1 MTPTHVLETPQ
12 RPRIAGWPN
21 VQVLLD
27 ARGNMLQKTS
37 YLQILSLSGRTGAS
51 GPNARPLVDPAL
63 SSELGRAT
71 SRLLAG
77 MRRARGTQQRPK
89 FAIWSIVQ
97 VCLNNNSR
105 GT

>member
-12 RPRIAGWPN
+12 RPKIAGWPN
-21 VQVLLD
+21 AQVFLD
-27 ARGNMLQKTS
+27 ARDNMLQKTS
-37 YLQILSLSGRTGAS
+37 YLQILSLSGRTGAN

-71 SRLLAG
+71 SRWLG
-77 MRRARGTQQRPK
+77 MRRAWGTLRRPK